1 MGAALLLLLVLISF
15 LMLSRRASQQD
26 RRLDS
31 LQNILDEL
39 SAENK
44 KLQDD
49 LAIQN
54 KRMQAIELSYNSL
67 NENLQKN
74 RVQDL
79 TQRQEQEQQYQQS
92 LQKFTDL
99 SQEHEQK
106 IKALSEKLKLLQE
119 QQPKASLK
127 NQVAM
132 VNTAPAVPN
141 NAENINTDAV
151 KTNETLS
158 SIKQTHENSSEDQ
171 ARKLIKSGMG
181 LNEVASRT
189 GLSSVEIDMI
199 ANMLAPVSDESE
211 QLPPSVGTLHD
222 EFQGE
227 RNVDQDSPS
236 LTQKTLSSSED
247 FKQNMLSERK
257 NSSPH
262 HVASLKARNAYGM
275 SLRHQR

>member
-15 LMLSRRASQQD
+15 LMLSRRASQQE

-49 LAIQN
+49 LALQN
-54 KRMQAIELSYNSL
+54 KRMQALELSYNSL
-67 NENLQKN
+67 NENLQKK

-79 TQRQEQEQQYQQS
+79 AQRQEQEQQYQQS
-92 LQKFTDL
+92 QQNFTDF
-99 SQEHEQK
+99 SQDYEQK
-106 IKALSEKLKLLQE
+106 IKALSEKLELLQE
-119 QQPKASLK
+119 QQQKALLK
-127 NQVAM
+127 NQVAK
-132 VNTAPAVPN
+132 VNTTQAEPN
-141 NAENINTDAV
+141 NIENINTDVV
-151 KTNETLS
+151 KTNTTVS
-158 SIKQTHENSSEDQ
+158 SVKQTHESSSEDQ

-199 ANMLAPVSDESE
+199 ANMLAPVSDETE
-211 QLPPSVGTLHD
+211 QLPPPVGTLHD
-222 EFQGE
+222 EFQSE
-227 RNVDQDSPS
+227 KRAEQDSSS
-236 LTQKTLSSSED
+236 LTQKTLSSSDD
-247 FKQNMLSERK
+247 FKQSAAYERK
-257 NSSPH
+257 LSSPH